1 MTGAPSMMLIQ
12 QEIKKVSDSLKT
24 DLTFK
29 YLVYFRLCHKFI
41 DSRSNW
47 FERDLIVSVCFR
59 HIPAQLS
66 TTPID
71 LLVGRVWKMH
81 GIRLT

>member
-29 YLVYFRLCHKFI
+29 YLVYFRLCAT
-41 DSRSNW
+41 N
-47 FERDLIVSVCFR
+47 
-59 HIPAQLS
+59 LS
-66 TTPID
+66 TAEAIG
-71 LLVGRVWKMH
+71 LNA
-81 GIRLT
+81 I